1 MDLVL
6 QEKYLVNRIHTKFVM
21 IEDQSYKYKAGMNV
35 LPKILNVEEWL
46 QSFGLFKHQF

>member
-6 QEKYLVNRIHTKFVM
+6 QEKYSVNRIYAKFVM
-21 IEDQSYKYKAGMNV
+21 IKDQSYKCKAWMNV